1 MSTATQHETDLPTT
15 ARLGIETR
23 DVTSIDATKVATEW
37 LKHFEQKIGQNDIG
51 GVLSLLMDDA
61 WWRDLLS
68 MTWDLRTFQGQDKIK
83 QFLADR
89 LAQSQLRDFKL
100 ISAEIDDLYSDLA
113 WVRVHFSCEN
123 NVGTCSGVAR
133 LVPVNG
139 EWKAHNV
146 FTNLEGLRGHPEASG
161 PLRNYRPNHGK
172 WVDERSH
179 AREFLDQDPEVLVVG
194 GGQSGLEIAARLK
207 LMGVPTLVC
216 EKNERIGDNWRH
228 RYAALCLHDVVCELR
243 APHLCRLSRADG
255 SDAGYD
261 HMPYIPF
268 PPSWPVYTPAQK
280 VRSFFD
286 I

>member
-1 MSTATQHETDLPTT
+1 MSLP
-15 ARLGIETR
+15 
-23 DVTSIDATKVATEW
+23 
-37 LKHFEQKIGQNDIG
+37 N
-51 GVLSLLMDDA
+51 LSAL
-61 WWRDLLS
+61 
-68 MTWDLRTFQGQDKIK
+68 
-83 QFLADR
+83 
-89 LAQSQLRDFKL
+89 
-100 ISAEIDDLYSDLA
+100 
-113 WVRVHFSCEN
+113 
-123 NVGTCSGVAR
+123 
-133 LVPVNG
+133 
-139 EWKAHNV
+139 
-146 FTNLEGLRGHPEASG
+146 EAS
-161 PLRNYRPNHGK
+161 LRQDLERLDYPKRP
-172 WVDERSH
+172 WVTPRKTHDGRPI
-179 AREFLDQDPEVLVVG
+179 LDVLVVG